1 MDVLLM
7 NLAQY
12 SGSIA
17 ALTVTAAPSMFYQNN
32 YDDMLAIVR
41 PYTTKKSKLLVP

>member
-41 PYTTKKSKLLVP
+41 PYTTKKSKLLMP